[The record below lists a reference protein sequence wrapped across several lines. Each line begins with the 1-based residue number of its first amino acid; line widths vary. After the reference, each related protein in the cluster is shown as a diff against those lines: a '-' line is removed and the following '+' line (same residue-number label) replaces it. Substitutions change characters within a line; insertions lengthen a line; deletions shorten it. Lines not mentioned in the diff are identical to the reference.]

1 MVERII
7 WIVLDSVGMGAAP
20 DAEAFGDAGA
30 NTIAH
35 TAQACGGLELPN
47 MRLLGYGNIDG
58 MEGIRPVE
66 NPIGAYG
73 RLQEYSAGKDTT
85 IGHWEMAGIPTDT
98 PFPTYPQ
105 GFPDT
110 IMQQFLEVSGCKGYL
125 GNCVASGTQII
136 QELGPE
142 HIKTGYPIIYTSADS
157 VFQIAACEAVIPP
170 ERLYEICRAARGIL
184 TGEHNVARVIAR
196 PFVKEGDTFVRTSNR
211 RDFSRKPSE
220 KNILSYM
227 KAAGMTVAA
236 VGKIEDIFDRVGITE
251 AVHTRDN
258 MDGMDQTLNY
268 MKEVQKGLI
277 YTNLVEFDSKWG
289 HRRDALG
296 YGKGLKEFDLR
307 LKEVLDH
314 MKETDLLVITA
325 DHGCDPT
332 YKGTDHTREYV
343 PVLWYSPS
351 KHFMQGCNLGTGSTY
366 ADIAQTLA
374 DLFDLQA
381 LPIGRSRK
389 EQLFS

>member
-1 MVERII
+1 
-7 WIVLDSVGMGAAP
+7 
-20 DAEAFGDAGA
+20 
-30 NTIAH
+30 
-35 TAQACGGLELPN
+35 
-47 MRLLGYGNIDG
+47 
-58 MEGIRPVE
+58 
-66 NPIGAYG
+66 
-73 RLQEYSAGKDTT
+73 
-85 IGHWEMAGIPTDT
+85 
-98 PFPTYPQ
+98 
-105 GFPDT
+105 
-110 IMQQFLEVSGCKGYL
+110 
-125 GNCVASGTQII
+125 
-136 QELGPE
+136 
-142 HIKTGYPIIYTSADS
+142 
-157 VFQIAACEAVIPP
+157 
-170 ERLYEICRAARGIL
+170 
-184 TGEHNVARVIAR
+184 
-196 PFVKEGDTFVRTSNR
+196 
-211 RDFSRKPSE
+211 
-220 KNILSYM
+220 
-227 KAAGMTVAA
+227 MTVAA

-374 DLFDLQA
+374 DLFNLQA

>member
-1 MVERII
+1 
-7 WIVLDSVGMGAAP
+7 
-20 DAEAFGDAGA
+20 
-30 NTIAH
+30 
-35 TAQACGGLELPN
+35 
-47 MRLLGYGNIDG
+47 
-58 MEGIRPVE
+58 
-66 NPIGAYG
+66 
-73 RLQEYSAGKDTT
+73 
-85 IGHWEMAGIPTDT
+85 
-98 PFPTYPQ
+98 
-105 GFPDT
+105 
-110 IMQQFLEVSGCKGYL
+110 
-125 GNCVASGTQII
+125 
-136 QELGPE
+136 
-142 HIKTGYPIIYTSADS
+142 
-157 VFQIAACEAVIPP
+157 
-170 ERLYEICRAARGIL
+170 
-184 TGEHNVARVIAR
+184 
-196 PFVKEGDTFVRTSNR
+196 
-211 RDFSRKPSE
+211 
-220 KNILSYM
+220 
-227 KAAGMTVAA
+227 MTVAA

-268 MKEVQKGLI
+268 MNEVQKGLI

-296 YGKGLKEFDLR
+296 YGKGLEEFDLR

-343 PVLWYSPS
+343 PVLWYSSS